1 MPYHVL
7 HKDNCKGEPVIAYR
21 YFICLLI
28 FLCYVLVFFHRLCPA
43 VIALDIQASFG
54 LTGTLL
60 GVLGSAYFYSYA
72 LMQLPTG
79 LLADSWGPRKTVS
92 SFFVLAGFG
101 SIIMGVA
108 PSLPVAVVGRIL
120 VGIGVS
126 TVFVCNFKLLSEW
139 FTVRQ
144 FIMMGAAFMVM
155 GGIGALSSSAP
166 LAWISNL
173 IGWRMTLIG
182 VGAVT
187 LVMAGL
193 VYGLVRN
200 RPAEMGLPPIKTA
213 DEAGA
218 EKIGLAEG
226 LKMVVCSRRFWP
238 IGTWAF
244 CVIGISFA
252 VGGLWGGPYLMHVY
266 GLSKT
271 AAGGVLSTFALAMIF
286 GSPLFGWLGNR
297 FGRKAVLIGCSLVL
311 MAVCGVMSWLTE
323 ALSLPALY
331 LLFFCFFITGGAI
344 GPVIA
349 TVSKES
355 FPIAISGTS
364 VGMVNLF
371 PFAGATFFQILIGA
385 VLTAQS
391 DGQTPYAAGGY
402 QSMFLICLAGA
413 ALSLAAALVIQ
424 ETLTRSATHIV
435 NTENRSKLR

>member
-1 MPYHVL
+1 M
-7 HKDNCKGEPVIAYR
+7 
-21 YFICLLI
+21 
-28 FLCYVLVFFHRLCPA
+28 CYVLVFFHRLCPA

-79 LLADSWGPRKTVS
+79 LMADSWGPRKTVS
-92 SFFVLAGFG
+92 SFFVLAGVG

-108 PSLPVAVVGRIL
+108 PGLSVAVLGRIL

-139 FTVRQ
+139 FSVRQ
-144 FIMMGAAFMVM
+144 FIVMGAAFMVM

-173 IGWRMTLIG
+173 IGWRMTLVG

-193 VYGLVRN
+193 VYGFVRN
-200 RPAEMGLPPIKTA
+200 RPAEMGLAPIKAA
-213 DEAGA
+213 DEEQTA
-218 EKIGLAEG
+218 KVGLAAG

-238 IGTWAF
+238 IGIWAF

-252 VGGLWGGPYLMHVY
+252 VGGLWGGPYLMHIY

-271 AAGGVLSTFALAMIF
+271 AAGGVLSTFALALIF

-297 FGRKAVLIGCSLVL
+297 YGRKPVLIGCSLGL
-311 MAVCGVMSWLTE
+311 MAVCGLLSWFVDSMS
-323 ALSLPALY
+323 LSVLY
-331 LLFFCFFITGGAI
+331 GLFFCFFITGGAI

-371 PFAGATFFQILIGA
+371 PFAGATFFQIVIGA

-391 DGQTPYAAGGY
+391 RGQIPYTPTGY
-402 QSMFLICLAGA
+402 QYMFLICLAGA
-413 ALSLAAALVIQ
+413 ALSLAAAAVIK
-424 ETLTRSATHIV
+424 ETLGS
-435 NTENRSKLR
+435 